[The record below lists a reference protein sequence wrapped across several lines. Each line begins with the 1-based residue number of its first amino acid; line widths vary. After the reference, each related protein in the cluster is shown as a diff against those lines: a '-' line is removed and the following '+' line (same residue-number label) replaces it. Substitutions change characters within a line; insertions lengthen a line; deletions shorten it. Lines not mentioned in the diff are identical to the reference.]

1 MHVERHGLWSVWPLT
16 CRRESY
22 MNSNQQVARK
32 LAEVAD
38 LLEVQHAASG
48 RVQAYRRA
56 AQTVNQLRAPLADL
70 YRSEGGT
77 GLCQLPGIG
86 YNLAIAIRT
95 LLLHGDLP
103 LLEHLRGTTDP
114 VNLLSSVPG
123 IGRVRAERLHHDL
136 HIDTLE
142 DLEGAA
148 HDGRLAMLEGFGA
161 KRVAGIADSLAT
173 RLGRVRS
180 ASGPPPIETDSTVA
194 ELLDVDREYR
204 EAAAQDK
211 LHKIAPKRFNPTHEA
226 WLPVLH
232 THRGDH
238 AYTALF
244 SNTAL
249 AHKLNKTNDW
259 VILYHDGDRGA
270 CQHTVVTSHTGPMNG
285 LRVVRGREPECMAH
299 YGLGEMALANSAN
312 SR

>member
-1 MHVERHGLWSVWPLT
+1 MHVKSHGVWPLT

-22 MNSNQQVARK
+22 MNSNQQVARR

-38 LLEVQHAASG
+38 LLEIQHAAAG
-48 RVQAYRRA
+48 RVRAYRHA
-56 AQTVNQLRAPLADL
+56 AETVSQLRESLAEL
-70 YRSEGGT
+70 YLREGGT
-77 GLCQLPGIG
+77 GLCKLPGVG

-95 LLLHGDLP
+95 LLVHGQLP
-103 LLEHLRGTTDP
+103 LLDHLRGTTD
-114 VNLLSSVPG
+114 VIDILSSVPG
-123 IGRVRAERLHHDL
+123 IGRVQADRLHHEL
-136 HIDTLE
+136 HVDTLE
-142 DLEGAA
+142 DLEASA
-148 HDGRLAMLEGFGA
+148 HDGRLATIAGFGP
-161 KRVAGIADSLAT
+161 KRIAGVADSLAA

-180 ASGPPPIETDSTVA
+180 ASAPPPVATDSPVD

-204 EAAAQDK
+204 EAAAEGK
-211 LHKIAPKRFNPTHEA
+211 LHKIVPKRFNPEHEA

-249 AHKLNKTNDW
+249 AHKLQRTNDW

-270 CQHTVVTSHTGPMNG
+270 CQHTVVTAHTGPMNG
-285 LRVVRGREPECMAH
+285 LRVVRGRELECLAH
-299 YGLGEMALANSAN
+299 YGLGEMARASSAN